1 MTEPEKPIF
10 PGWHKTEPET
20 TSDIETVTACVEGA
34 ARLGVEP
41 FIDAPAA
48 WSRIQSE
55 LQEARETI
63 ADVRAANQKI
73 EHARAAWAAEA
84 ARLREALRL
93 ATEEGN
99 DLAGETARLREENDR
114 LTRERNTMYRPAA
127 MVDQLREENER
138 LDKIAEAAVWVVTP
152 NGSPHRTQKDAIHA
166 LDGVLRNALQP
177 QTEKEPKR

>member
-1 MTEPEKPIF
+1 M
-10 PGWHKTEPET
+10 TEPET
-20 TSDIETVTACVEGA
+20 TSDHDQITDKVV
-34 ARLGVEP
+34 RLQRGDNVCRLE
-41 FIDAPAA
+41 
-48 WSRIQSE
+48 SE
-55 LQEARETI
+55 LTRLRERLASVEAY
-63 ADVRAANQKI
+63 RASGI
-73 EHARAAWAAEA
+73 ELLEDERGTT